1 MPFRDTSTRS
11 LKSLRSP
18 NATERLLRRVFFR
31 DWNLKLL
38 ALAITLGLWFAVSGQ
53 RTHAAR
59 KFRNVQLHFQL
70 PGNMEIS
77 NEARDEINLTLS
89 GPESDLDL
97 MSASDL
103 TATIDVSDR
112 SAGER
117 IVQLTPGRLK
127 LDLPSGVML
136 EKIEPGSIQLRLEPV
151 IERELEVEP
160 RVEGKLAEG
169 YELRQVSVNPVK
181 IHARGPASHIN
192 ALAKAPTE
200 TISLEGR
207 HQSFSLPQ
215 TSIDIPDA
223 RVVVVEPAVDVF
235 IEIQPLKP
243 RK

>member
-1 MPFRDTSTRS
+1 MPFRDTSNRS
-11 LKSLRSP
+11 LQSLRSP

-38 ALAITLGLWFAVSGQ
+38 ALAITLGLWFVVTGQ
-53 RTHAAR
+53 RTHTAR

-77 NEARDEINLTLS
+77 NEARDEINLTLT
-89 GPESDLDL
+89 GAESDLDL
-97 MSASDL
+97 ISASDL

-112 SAGER
+112 SPGER
-117 IVQLTPGRLK
+117 IVKLTPGRLK
-127 LDLPSGVML
+127 LDLPSGVLL

-160 RVEGKLAEG
+160 RFEGKVAEG
-169 YELRQVSVNPVK
+169 YELQQVSVNPVK
-181 IHARGPASHIN
+181 VHVRGPASHIN
-192 ALAKAPTE
+192 ALIKAPTE
-200 TISLEGR
+200 TLSLESR

-215 TSIDIPDA
+215 TSIDIPDQ
-223 RVVVVEPAVDVF
+223 RVTVVQPTVDVF
-235 IEIQPLKP
+235 IEIQPLKT